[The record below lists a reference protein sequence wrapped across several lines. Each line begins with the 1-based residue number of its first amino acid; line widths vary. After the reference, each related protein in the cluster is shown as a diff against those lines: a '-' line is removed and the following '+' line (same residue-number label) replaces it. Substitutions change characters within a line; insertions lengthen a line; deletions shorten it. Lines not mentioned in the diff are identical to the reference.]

1 MSEVFFNPFDP
12 AFQADRYAVYR
23 RIVEEAPVHRS
34 PLGGWVF
41 ARYSDVQSVLR
52 MPTMTTRALMSAEER
67 EAFLR
72 AQDMWDRWTASDL
85 PGFIDAVLL
94 FRDPPEH
101 TRLRNLMGKVFT
113 PKAVEG
119 LRPHIE
125 ELVADL
131 LAEVDGEMEVIGDLA
146 FPLPA
151 LVICEMLGIPA
162 ADREQLKAWSSAAAR
177 LLDPIMEPETFSRA
191 DEALKAFREYFTGL
205 IAERRKSPG
214 DDLFSTLVHAE
225 EDGEGLTDDELITNG
240 TFLFGA
246 GHETTQNLI
255 GNGLHALLRNPDE
268 LQRLRDDPSLMKN
281 AVEEFLRYDAPVQV
295 TGRSATT
302 RVELADVTVDEGERI
317 VLLLAAANHDPARFE
332 HPERLDVGR
341 PDVRPLS
348 FGGGIHHCLGAALA
362 RLEAQVAL
370 SGLLARFPKVD
381 LATDAVEWK
390 ETITLRG
397 PKALQVRVAG

>member
-23 RIVEEAPVHRS
+23 RIVAEAPVHRS
-34 PLGGWVF
+34 PLGGWVL
-41 ARYSDVQSVLR
+41 ARYRDVQTVLR
-52 MPTMTTRALMSAEER
+52 LPNMTTRALMSAEER
-67 EAFLR
+67 EAVLR
-72 AQDMWDRWTASDL
+72 AQDMWEQWSDSDL

-94 FRDPPEH
+94 FKDPPEH
-101 TRLRNLMGKVFT
+101 TRLRNLMSQVFT
-113 PKAVEG
+113 PKAVEA
-119 LRPHIE
+119 LRPHI
-125 ELVADL
+125 ADIVSSL
-131 LAEVDGEMEVIGDLA
+131 LDEVDGEMDVIADLA

-162 ADREQLKAWSSAAAR
+162 EDREQLKAWSSAAAR
-177 LLDPIMEPETFSRA
+177 LLDPIMERETFAQA
-191 DEALKAFREYFTGL
+191 DEALKGFREYFTGL
-205 IAERRKSPG
+205 IEERRRSPG
-214 DDLFSTLVHAE
+214 DDLFSSLVHAE
-225 EDGEGLTDDELITNG
+225 DEGDGLSNDELITNG

-255 GNGLHALLRNPDE
+255 GNGMHALLRNPDE
-268 LQRLRDDPSLMKN
+268 LQRLRDDPGLVKN

-295 TGRSATT
+295 TGRSATE
-302 RVELADVTVDEGERI
+302 RVELDDVTIEEGERV
-317 VLLLAAANHDPARFE
+317 VLLLAAANHDPDRFE

-362 RLEAQVAL
+362 RIEAQVAFA
-370 SGLLARFPKVD
+370 GLLDRYGKVD
-381 LATDAVEWK
+381 LATDTVEWK

-397 PKALQVRVAG
+397 PKALPISVAQ

>member
-12 AFQADRYAVYR
+12 AFQQDRYAVYR
-23 RIVEEAPVHRS
+23 RILDEAPIHRS
-34 PLGGWVF
+34 PLGGWVL
-41 ARYSDVQSVLR
+41 ARYSDVQTVLR
-52 MPTMTTRALMSAEER
+52 MPSMTTRALMSAEER
-67 EAFLR
+67 EAVLR
-72 AQDMWDRWTASDL
+72 AQDMWEQWTSSDL

-101 TRLRNLMGKVFT
+101 TRLRSLMGTVFT
-113 PKAVEG
+113 PKAVDS

-125 ELVADL
+125 ELVAEL
-131 LAEVDGEMEVIGDLA
+131 LDQVDGEMEVIADLA

-151 LVICEMLGIPA
+151 LVICELLGIPA
-162 ADREQLKAWSSAAAR
+162 EDREQLKAWSSAAAR
-177 LLDPIMEPETFSRA
+177 LLDPVMDAETFHRA

-205 IAERRKSPG
+205 IAERRRSPG
-214 DDLFSTLVHAE
+214 DDLFSSLVHAE
-225 EDGEGLTDDELITNG
+225 EGGEGLTDEELITNG

-255 GNGLHALLRNPDE
+255 GNGLYALLRNPDE
-268 LQRLRDDPSLMKN
+268 MQRLRDDPSLGKN

-302 RVELADVTVDEGERI
+302 PIQVGDVTVEAGERV
-317 VLLLAAANHDPARFE
+317 VLLLAAANRDPARFD
-332 HPERLDVGR
+332 HPERLDIGR

-362 RLEAQVAL
+362 RLEAQVVFA
-370 SGLLARFPKVD
+370 GLLTRFPKIE

-397 PKALQVRVAG
+397 PKALPVSISQ